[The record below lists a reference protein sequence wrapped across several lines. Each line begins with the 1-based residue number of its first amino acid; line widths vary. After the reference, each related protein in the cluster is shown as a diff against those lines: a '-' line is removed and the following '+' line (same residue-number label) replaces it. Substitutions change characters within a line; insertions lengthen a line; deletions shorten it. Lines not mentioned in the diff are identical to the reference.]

1 MSGPLLSVQ
10 IISNSCH
17 YTIPLQWSPK
27 GAQSFTGSQCDIW
40 LPRDSDEQTK
50 RQKRVERKETQLLHR
65 GMGERSPLPFTCSGA
80 RSSNQGSPN
89 HFPGQP
95 LCEDGEAF
103 PRSCPLSPSEIILP
117 FSPLSC
123 LCSPTRSLQPEPLL
137 LKPPR
142 ELRAW
147 AKPFWKAAAKTQPVP
162 PWGSHSCVPGE
173 TASAALLYR
182 AGAGDRKT
190 HRHGTTPR
198 SAAGREARQRRAPSC
213 CAAGHPALQPVPSRD
228 FPASSLLPPGRE
240 AAGSSPPPS
249 PTPHRSEGC
258 HLPTSSPAS
267 HQHRTMVD
275 VALLPRREERDRRRC
290 PRSSAGRSA
299 RRCGHGT
306 FRCPRRGSGPR
317 LQRGAGSEA
326 VTGFRREVKKK
337 MIFKKKKKQPIPPTL
352 WSASPHCW

>member
-1 MSGPLLSVQ
+1 M
-10 IISNSCH
+10 
-17 YTIPLQWSPK
+17 
-27 GAQSFTGSQCDIW
+27 
-40 LPRDSDEQTK
+40 
-50 RQKRVERKETQLLHR
+50 
-65 GMGERSPLPFTCSGA
+65 
-80 RSSNQGSPN
+80 
-89 HFPGQP
+89 
-95 LCEDGEAF
+95 
-103 PRSCPLSPSEIILP
+103 
-117 FSPLSC
+117 
-123 LCSPTRSLQPEPLL
+123 
-137 LKPPR
+137 
-142 ELRAW
+142 
-147 AKPFWKAAAKTQPVP
+147 
-162 PWGSHSCVPGE
+162 PGE

-228 FPASSLLPPGRE
+228 FPARSLLPPGRE

-337 MIFKKKKKQPIPPTL
+337 MIFKKKKRSNLSRLRCEARPPTADSFNGAWQPQVQVARRGGDSAARAPHAAAHHTRSSAAPSRRL
-352 WSASPHCW
+352 RAGSPGPRAPPGRASAPRRASRPPEGGPLLARERSLSSARRSGAHPAQPRGRQTMWSPQDHPASFLFT